1 MKILALDQA
10 SKTTGYAIFEN
21 GKLLAYNKFTFEDSD
36 MGIRLMK
43 IRNKVREIIEEN
55 NIKEVIMEDIQL
67 QEDAKNNVVTFKIL
81 AEVFGIIHELTTEMN
96 IPWSAVSSSTWR
108 HTLGIKGVKRAE
120 RKLLAQDYVEKHYSV
135 RPTEDEC
142 DAICIGTY
150 KFKNNSPIDW
160 S

>member
-55 NIKEVIMEDIQL
+55 DIKEVIMEDIQL

-150 KFKNNSPIDW
+150 KFNNNSPIDW